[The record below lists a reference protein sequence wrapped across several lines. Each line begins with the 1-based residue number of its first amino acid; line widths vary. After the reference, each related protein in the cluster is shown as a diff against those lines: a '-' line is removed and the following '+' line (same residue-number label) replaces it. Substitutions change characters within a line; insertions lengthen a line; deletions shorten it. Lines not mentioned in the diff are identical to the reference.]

1 MDNLSQYNK
10 FKNNRIDQAFSKENY
25 GLSQLEIVFS
35 DLCNRTCKFCPR
47 SVDYPNTNDNMS
59 VDDAE
64 LIKERLM
71 EFDYKGAMTISG
83 KGEPLLNKNALDCIS
98 KLKQWK
104 PFLITNGDPL
114 LKDDTL
120 VKRMFDAGLNYLIIS
135 EYDSEEKINM
145 WYEKYSDYQI
155 FVRNLVGDFNYDAVS
170 ISNRGGA
177 MYGISKSLSKV
188 CYLPFYKCVI
198 DFDAKVQFCNN
209 DWTYKHEIGDLKK
222 QTMKDI
228 WLGDEIMKFRKLLSA
243 GKRDKI
249 KMCKNCDVKGNIVGQ
264 KSFNYFKENLN
275 ELYC

>member
-104 PFLITNGDPL
+104 PFLITNGDSL

-120 VKRMFDAGLNYLIIS
+120 VYEYKTGPYKGQKFDK
-135 EYDSEEKINM
+135 E
-145 WYEKYSDYQI
+145 
-155 FVRNLVGDFNYDAVS
+155 
-170 ISNRGGA
+170 
-177 MYGISKSLSKV
+177 
-188 CYLPFYKCVI
+188 
-198 DFDAKVQFCNN
+198 
-209 DWTYKHEIGDLKK
+209 
-222 QTMKDI
+222 
-228 WLGDEIMKFRKLLSA
+228 LLSE
-243 GKRDKI
+243 I
-249 KMCKNCDVKGNIVGQ
+249 
-264 KSFNYFKENLN
+264 
-275 ELYC
+275 